1 VKALKGVDEHHQV
14 HGLTLAGAM
23 AGLRGLVVEFK
34 AGREFEAEPK
44 FNLKPF
50 APPLSDFTS
59 ASEQWP
65 RDLSSGQPGP

>member
-1 VKALKGVDEHHQV
+1 
-14 HGLTLAGAM
+14 LAGAT

-50 APPLSDFTS
+50 VPPLSDYTL
-59 ASEQWP
+59 AGEQRP
-65 RDLSSGQPGP
+65 RDLLR